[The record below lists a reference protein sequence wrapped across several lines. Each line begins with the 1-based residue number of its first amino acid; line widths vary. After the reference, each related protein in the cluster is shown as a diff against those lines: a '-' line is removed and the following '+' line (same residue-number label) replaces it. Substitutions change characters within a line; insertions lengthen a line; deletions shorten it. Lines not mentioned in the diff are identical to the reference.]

1 MLSGAKVFRE
11 SVGESVDLCLKSAQ
25 IARVENYTRVEFY
38 GVGFAGSYG
47 IFQNRPRRNPVC
59 VMKKEERPSEKDGYR
74 RRCRRLNR
82 EKGLNEFR

>member
-1 MLSGAKVFRE
+1 MFEECANCEGGKL
-11 SVGESVDLCLKSAQ
+11 Q
-25 IARVENYTRVEFY
+25 PRVEFY
-38 GVGFAGSYG
+38 GVGFADSYG